1 MFEKRYICLVFL
13 TETGCYL
20 VSLGSMKNYTIRTE
34 QPRDFNTVEN
44 LTREAFWNVYRPGCT
59 EHYVLHCY
67 RSEPDFVPELSLVL
81 EVDGEIIGHVM
92 YAWSHID
99 ADDGR
104 KIRMMTFGPI
114 SIRPDYK
121 RKGYGKILLDHSMR
135 LAAEMG
141 AGCLLICGNIAFYGK
156 SGFEVASTRGI
167 RYADDPESD
176 APYFLCK
183 ELQEGFLDGI
193 TGSYRDPEPYFV
205 AMRNPEA
212 FEKYDKEFP
221 YKEKLVLPGQLG

>member
-1 MFEKRYICLVFL
+1 
-13 TETGCYL
+13 
-20 VSLGSMKNYTIRTE
+20 MKNYTIRTE
-34 QPRDFNTVEN
+34 QPCDFKTVEN

-99 ADDGR
+99 ADD
-104 KIRMMTFGPI
+104 
-114 SIRPDYK
+114 
-121 RKGYGKILLDHSMR
+121 
-135 LAAEMG
+135 
-141 AGCLLICGNIAFYGK
+141 
-156 SGFEVASTRGI
+156 
-167 RYADDPESD
+167 PE
-176 APYFLCK
+176 ATYLLCK
-183 ELQEGFLDGI
+183 ELDEGFLDGI

-212 FEKYDKEFP
+212 FEKYDAEFP
-221 YKEKLVLPGQLG
+221 PKEKLVLPGQLG

>member
-1 MFEKRYICLVFL
+1 MR
-13 TETGCYL
+13 
-20 VSLGSMKNYTIRTE
+20 YTIRTE
-34 QPRDFNTVEN
+34 QPRDFKTVEN

-81 EVDGEIIGHVM
+81 EVGGEIIGHVM

-135 LAAEMG
+135 IAAEMG

-156 SGFEVASTRGI
+156 SGFVVASTG
-167 RYADDPESD
+167 ES
-176 APYFLCK
+176 AMPTTPKVTHPTSSAKNCRK
-183 ELQEGFLDGI
+183 
-193 TGSYRDPEPYFV
+193 GSSTESPAVTATPNRTLSPCAIPKHSRSTTWDS
-205 AMRNPEA
+205 RRRKNSCC
-212 FEKYDKEFP
+212 
-221 YKEKLVLPGQLG
+221 PGS

>member
-1 MFEKRYICLVFL
+1 
-13 TETGCYL
+13 
-20 VSLGSMKNYTIRTE
+20 MKNYTIRTE
-34 QPRDFNTVEN
+34 QPRDFKTVEN

-121 RKGYGKILLDHSMR
+121 RKGYGK
-135 LAAEMG
+135 
-141 AGCLLICGNIAFYGK
+141 NIARPFHANCRRDG
-156 SGFEVASTRGI
+156 RGLPPDL
-167 RYADDPESD
+167 REHRVLRQER
-176 APYFLCK
+176 LCGR
-183 ELQEGFLDGI
+183 EHQG
-193 TGSYRDPEPYFV
+193 
-205 AMRNPEA
+205 NP
-212 FEKYDKEFP
+212 
-221 YKEKLVLPGQLG
+221 LR

>member
-1 MFEKRYICLVFL
+1 
-13 TETGCYL
+13 
-20 VSLGSMKNYTIRTE
+20 MKSYSIRTE
-34 QPRDFNTVEN
+34 QPRDFKIVEN

-67 RSEPDFVPELSLVL
+67 RNEPDFLPELSLVL

-156 SGFEVASTRGI
+156 SGFVVASTRGI
-167 RYADDPESD
+167 RYADDPDSD

-221 YKEKLVLPGQLG
+221 HKEKLVLPGQLG

>member
-1 MFEKRYICLVFL
+1 
-13 TETGCYL
+13 
-20 VSLGSMKNYTIRTE
+20 MKNYTIRTE
-34 QPRDFNTVEN
+34 QPRDFKIVEN

-59 EHYVLHCY
+59 EHDVLHCY

-81 EVDGEIIGHVM
+81 EVDGESIEHVM

-99 ADDGR
+99 
-104 KIRMMTFGPI
+104 
-114 SIRPDYK
+114 
-121 RKGYGKILLDHSMR
+121 
-135 LAAEMG
+135 
-141 AGCLLICGNIAFYGK
+141 
-156 SGFEVASTRGI
+156 
-167 RYADDPESD
+167 ADDPESD

-212 FEKYDKEFP
+212 FEKYDAEFP
-221 YKEKLVLPGQLG
+221 PKEKLVLPGQLG

>member
-1 MFEKRYICLVFL
+1 
-13 TETGCYL
+13 
-20 VSLGSMKNYTIRTE
+20 MKNYTIRTE
-34 QPRDFNTVEN
+34 QPRDFKTVEN

-59 EHYVLHCY
+59 EHYVLHRY

-121 RKGYGKILLDHSMR
+121 RKGYGKTLLDHSMR
-135 LAAEMG
+135 IAAEMG

-156 SGFEVASTRGI
+156 SGFVVASTRGI

-183 ELQEGFLDGI
+183 ELQEGFLNGI
-193 TGSYRDPEPYFV
+193 IGSYRDPEPYFV

-212 FEKYDKEFP
+212 FEKYDAEFP
-221 YKEKLVLPGQLG
+221 PKEKLVLPGQLG

>member
-1 MFEKRYICLVFL
+1 MGDIPWAVFQ
-13 TETGCYL
+13 G
-20 VSLGSMKNYTIRTE
+20 
-34 QPRDFNTVEN
+34 DFKTVEN
-44 LTREAFWNVYRPGCT
+44 LTREAFWNVYCPGCT

-121 RKGYGKILLDHSMR
+121 RKGYGKTLLDHSMR
-135 LAAEMG
+135 IAAEMG
-141 AGCLLICGNIAFYGK
+141 AGCLLICGNKGNK
-156 SGFEVASTRGI
+156 RSLS
-167 RYADDPESD
+167 
-176 APYFLCK
+176 
-183 ELQEGFLDGI
+183 
-193 TGSYRDPEPYFV
+193 
-205 AMRNPEA
+205 
-212 FEKYDKEFP
+212 
-221 YKEKLVLPGQLG
+221 LPK

>member
-1 MFEKRYICLVFL
+1 
-13 TETGCYL
+13 
-20 VSLGSMKNYTIRTE
+20 MKNYTIRTE
-34 QPRDFNTVEN
+34 QPRDFKTVEN
-44 LTREAFWNVYRPGCT
+44 LTRDAFWNVYRPGCT

-81 EVDGEIIGHVM
+81 EVEGEIIGHVM

-99 ADDGR
+99 ADD
-104 KIRMMTFGPI
+104 
-114 SIRPDYK
+114 
-121 RKGYGKILLDHSMR
+121 
-135 LAAEMG
+135 
-141 AGCLLICGNIAFYGK
+141 
-156 SGFEVASTRGI
+156 
-167 RYADDPESD
+167 PEGD

-212 FEKYDKEFP
+212 FEKYDAEFP
-221 YKEKLVLPGQLG
+221 QKEKLVLPGQLG

>member
-1 MFEKRYICLVFL
+1 M
-13 TETGCYL
+13 
-20 VSLGSMKNYTIRTE
+20 
-34 QPRDFNTVEN
+34 
-44 LTREAFWNVYRPGCT
+44 
-59 EHYVLHCY
+59 LHCY

-81 EVDGEIIGHVM
+81 EVDGEIIG
-92 YAWSHID
+92 
-99 ADDGR
+99 
-104 KIRMMTFGPI
+104 PI

-121 RKGYGKILLDHSMR
+121 CKGYGKTLLDHSMR
-135 LAAEMG
+135 IVAEMG

-156 SGFEVASTRGI
+156 SGFVVASTRGI

-212 FEKYDKEFP
+212 FEKYDAEFP
-221 YKEKLVLPGQLG
+221 PKEKLVLPGQLG

>member
-1 MFEKRYICLVFL
+1 MQITVLQFVTLAHQQIAEELFEVFRL
-13 TETGCYL
+13 LLDTL
-20 VSLGSMKNYTIRTE
+20 
-34 QPRDFNTVEN
+34 
-44 LTREAFWNVYRPGCT
+44 
-59 EHYVLHCY
+59 
-67 RSEPDFVPELSLVL
+67 
-81 EVDGEIIGHVM
+81 
-92 YAWSHID
+92 SHIFVVRTD
-99 ADDGR
+99 KGVPKIPRILGKNVVPYLESYGTQVLDGKNR
-104 KIRMMTFGPI
+104 SRACLSAFAPTT
-114 SIRPDYK
+114 SARDT
-121 RKGYGKILLDHSMR
+121 GKHCSTIPMR
-135 LAAEMG
+135 IAAEMG

-156 SGFEVASTRGI
+156 SGFVVASTRGI

-221 YKEKLVLPGQLG
+221 PKEKLVLPGQLG